1 MKSQKLYIA
10 LIATALVSGCQTKET
25 TTEVKETAIPV
36 VTEQVSR
43 KQVNRTTSIS
53 GNIEGSRTVRLGFMV
68 AGKLN
73 FIAADEGQ
81 VVRKGQLL
89 ASLDP
94 TSYGI
99 AKEMTDVQVAQ
110 VSDEFSRL
118 KLMHDRNSLS
128 DADFAKVNFGLQQAK
143 VQQKLQ
149 AKNLSDTKLYAPISG
164 VMLKKL
170 AETGEITGVGTPLF
184 VVSDISKVNVNAY
197 IPESELHSIKIG
209 QPATV
214 LVSSLSQTFT
224 GRVKEV
230 GSVADVTSRA
240 FTVKI
245 ELPNPKGLIRP
256 GMIAEITLKSNQ
268 PVERLLLPAEAI
280 LHDTDSQSYVF
291 VVDKGQK
298 KAFRRNVSV
307 GQLVDNK
314 IEVTAGLSPQE
325 IVVTGGQQ
333 KLTDGSSVSLS
344 N

>member
-1 MKSQKLYIA
+1 MKSSKPYIA
-10 LIATALVSGCQTKET
+10 LITLLALSGCQTKEKA
-25 TTEVKETAIPV
+25 TEVKEVAVPV
-36 VTEQVSR
+36 ITEQVT
-43 KQVNRTTSIS
+43 KQPINRTTSIS

-81 VVRKGQLL
+81 PVRKGQLL

-94 TSYGI
+94 TNYGI
-99 AKEMTDVQVAQ
+99 AKELSDVQVAQ
-110 VSDEFSRL
+110 VGDEYTRL
-118 KLMHDRNSLS
+118 QIMHY
-128 DADFAKVNFGLQQAK
+128 GLQQAK

-149 AKNLSDTKLYAPISG
+149 TKNLSDTKLYAPISG
-164 VMLKKL
+164 VMLKKM
-170 AETGEITGVGTPLF
+170 AEVGEITAVGTPLF
-184 VVSDISKVNVNAY
+184 VVSDISKVSVNAY
-197 IPESELHSIKIG
+197 IPESELHTIKIG
-209 QPATV
+209 QSARV
-214 LVSSLSQTFT
+214 LVSSVGQTFT
-224 GRVKEV
+224 GKVKEV

-245 ELPNPKGLIRP
+245 ELPNPNGLIRP
-256 GMIAEITLKSNQ
+256 GMIAEITLTSNQ
-268 PVERLLLPAEAI
+268 PVDRLLLPAEAI
-280 LHDTDSQSYVF
+280 LHDTDSQSYVYI
-291 VVDKGQK
+291 VDKAQQ

-307 GQLVDNK
+307 GQLVNNK

>member
-1 MKSQKLYIA
+1 MKSSKPYVA
-10 LIATALVSGCQTKET
+10 LMTLFVLSGCQTKEKT
-25 TTEVKETAIPV
+25 TDVKEVAIPV
-36 VTEQVSR
+36 ITEQVT
-43 KQVNRTTSIS
+43 KQPINRTTSIS

-81 VVRKGQLL
+81 PVRKGQLL

-94 TSYGI
+94 TNYGI
-99 AKEMTDVQVAQ
+99 AKELSDVQVAQ
-110 VSDEFSRL
+110 VGDEYNRL
-118 KLMHDRNSLS
+118 KIMHDRNSLS

-149 AKNLSDTKLYAPISG
+149 TKNLSDTKLYAPISG
-164 VMLKKL
+164 VMLKKM
-170 AETGEITGVGTPLF
+170 AEVGEITGVGTPLF

-197 IPESELHSIKIG
+197 IPESELHTIKIG
-209 QPATV
+209 QSARV
-214 LVSSLSQTFT
+214 LVSSVGQTFT
-224 GRVKEV
+224 GKVKEV

-245 ELPNPKGLIRP
+245 ELPNPNGLIRP
-256 GMIAEITLKSNQ
+256 GMIAEITLASNQ
-268 PVERLLLPAEAI
+268 PVDRLLLPAEAI
-280 LHDTDSQSYVF
+280 LHDTDNQSYVY
-291 VVDKGQK
+291 VVDKGQQ

-307 GQLVDNK
+307 GQLVKNK